1 MKKIEMMI
9 ECPSCSGTGLYSGMG
24 ESDNVAII
32 CPACKGSGQFHY
44 MYEYNEFEGRKE
56 KEGIDR
62 VYLKGYGYKIRTG
75 VINFSGIGEI
85 DMDKEGV
92 SYQEFLEGKQ
102 PKHIKTLACPMLADQ
117 SACHKIKDFTNK
129 CDELNGGWLS
139 GIKKCDYR
147 DNKAKCWE
155 RFEN

>member
-24 ESDNVAII
+24 ESDNVAVI
-32 CPACKGSGQFHY
+32 CYRCKGSGQFHY
-44 MYEYNEFEGRKE
+44 TYEYNEFEGRKE

-62 VYLKGYGYKIRTG
+62 VYLEGYGYKIGTG
-75 VINFSGIGEI
+75 VINFRGIGEI

-92 SYQEFLEGKQ
+92 SYQEFLEGKK
-102 PKHIKTLACPMLADQ
+102 PEHIKTLACPMLADQ
-117 SACHKIKDFTNK
+117 GACHKIKGFTNR
-129 CDELNGGWLS
+129 CNELHGSWLFD
-139 GIKKCDYR
+139 IRNCKYR
-147 DNKAKCWE
+147 DNKAKCWV